1 MTRALLPACLAAA
14 ALLAGAGTAASVES
28 RSSEITFACDFLG
41 RCPVQASPGAPDRD
55 VQPFEGSLGRPCG
68 WRWRETPSGTRK
80 VRVCY

>member
-1 MTRALLPACLAAA
+1 MIRSILVACLGAAGLI
-14 ALLAGAGTAASVES
+14 LLAASAEAVES

-41 RCPVQASPGAPDRD
+41 RCPLQASPGAPDRD

-68 WRWRETPSGTRK
+68 WRWRATPSGSRK

>member
-1 MTRALLPACLAAA
+1 MRILLRACISASALLAAA
-14 ALLAGAGTAASVES
+14 TPGSAVES

-41 RCPVQASPGAPDRD
+41 RCPIQASPGAPDRD

-68 WRWRETPSGTRK
+68 WRWRATPSGTRK